1 MQVKRL
7 FVTDY
12 VRTPEG
18 LKEVVG
24 IKRQLKGKIHV
35 RLFGKKAYKVY
46 DTRDLDIIDENEIKG
61 GKESE

>member
-1 MQVKRL
+1 MKRL
-7 FVTDY
+7 FKVTDD

-18 LKEVVG
+18 LGEVVG
-24 IKRQLKGKIHV
+24 IKQQLKGKIHV
-35 RLFGKKAYKVY
+35 RLLGKKAYKVY